1 MANVSQMEQ
10 IAPASSIRAAILGA
24 AVTVLGL
31 LGSQVIGFMIGSVSF
46 EALEGRVAE
55 PLAYTL
61 AGLIAS
67 AGTLSGSAL
76 WGVGM
81 SRLAGFPASWRVSL
95 AGILGFTP
103 ITLLLS
109 IGLQAVEPIVFRI
122 NLPLHR
128 LFTVLFVPSA
138 FLIAG
143 ASSLVLGWALGKGR
157 AALRLALRTGL
168 TAALAFL
175 AINLGMEAL
184 GWQVGGPG
192 AEERA
197 TMLTVLFVSN
207 LGAALAGGAVLG
219 MTLSIRQSVQSSAR
233 TSPTAK

>member
-1 MANVSQMEQ
+1 MANISQMKQ
-10 IAPASSIRAAILGA
+10 IAPASPIRAAILGA

-31 LGSQVIGFMIGSVSF
+31 IGSLVIGFIIGSVSF
-46 EALEGRVAE
+46 AALEGRVSE

-61 AGLIAS
+61 AALVAS

-81 SRLAGFPASWRVSL
+81 SRLAGFPASWRVAR
-95 AGILGFTP
+95 AGILGFIP

-109 IGLQAVEPIVFRI
+109 IGLQAAEPIVFRI
-122 NLPLHR
+122 NLPVHR

-138 FLIAG
+138 FLVAG
-143 ASSLVLGWALGKGR
+143 ASSLTLGWALGWGR
-157 AALRLALRTGL
+157 AAPRLALRAGL

-219 MTLSIRQSVQSSAR
+219 LTLAQQH
-233 TSPTAK
+233 